1 MADQATSLPQAAPLT
16 GSSNSATRFRDGLVF
31 YVLAAV
37 LTIFFFGPFF
47 WTVSSSLKVAS
58 EITTSPPVFWPAEV
72 QWGNYYRAWT
82 KVPFFTMGLASF
94 PIPGTNLLLSVPTFG
109 GFYVN
114 SLIVTGL
121 AVIGQVLSATLV
133 AYGFARFQFPFR
145 NALFMLVIATLIV
158 PWEVTIIPSFLLYK
172 WLGWLDTLKPL
183 IVPSWFGGSPLYIFL
198 LRQFFLG
205 IPREL
210 DEAAEMDGANSF
222 RVLWQILVPLCMPA
236 ITTVAIFSFL
246 QHWNEFIQPLI
257 FLNSEANY
265 TVSLGLRLFQTSP
278 TDPGEPKEHLLMAAA
293 VIASIPCI
301 LLFFAA
307 QRFFVRGIVMSGI
320 KG

>member
-1 MADQATSLPQAAPLT
+1 MANPAASLPRSVDVRA
-16 GSSNSATRFRDGLVF
+16 GSTASARTRSRIVF
-31 YVLAAV
+31 YVIAII
-37 LTIFFFGPFF
+37 LTLFFVGPFY
-47 WTVSSSLKVAS
+47 WTVTSSLKTPA
-58 EITTSPPVFWPAEV
+58 EISTFPPVFVPHEWRFD
-72 QWGNYYRAWT
+72 NYYRAWT
-82 KVPFFTMGLASF
+82 KVPFLD
-94 PIPGTNLLLSVPTFG
+94 
-109 GFYVN
+109 FYTN
-114 SLIVTGL
+114 SLIVTVL
-121 AVIGQVLSATLV
+121 AVSGQVLSACMV

-145 NALFMLVIATLIV
+145 NTLFMLVIATLII

-198 LRQFFLG
+198 LRQFFMS
-205 IPREL
+205 IPRDL

-222 RVLWQILVPLCMPA
+222 RILWQILVPLCAPA
-236 ITTVAIFSFL
+236 LTTVAIFSFL

-257 FLNSEANY
+257 FLNSENNF
-265 TVSLGLRLFQTSP
+265 TVSLGLRLFQTAP
-278 TDPGEPKEHLLMAAA
+278 ADPGEPKEHLLMAAA
-293 VIASIPCI
+293 VIASAPCI

>member
-1 MADQATSLPQAAPLT
+1 MADQAATLPRAVRITAGSASLARLRT
-16 GSSNSATRFRDGLVF
+16 GIIF
-31 YVLAAV
+31 YVVAGI
-37 LTIFFFGPFF
+37 LTFFFFGPFL
-47 WTVSSSLKVAS
+47 WTLISSLKQPH
-58 EITTSPPVFWPAEV
+58 EITTFPPIFIPEELRF
-72 QWGNYYRAWT
+72 GNYCRAWT
-82 KVPFFTMGLASF
+82 KVPFLTFYINSF
-94 PIPGTNLLLSVPTFG
+94 
-109 GFYVN
+109 
-114 SLIVTGL
+114 IVTGL
-121 AVIGQVLSATLV
+121 AVSGQVLSASLV

-145 NALFMLVIATLIV
+145 NTLFMLVIATLIV
-158 PWEVTIIPSFLLYK
+158 PWEVTIVPSFLLYK

-198 LRQFFLG
+198 LRQFFLS
-205 IPREL
+205 IPRDL

-222 RVLWQILVPLCMPA
+222 RILWQILVPLCAPA

-257 FLNSEANY
+257 FLNTEQNY

-278 TDPGEPKEHLLMAAA
+278 ADPGEPKEHLLMAAA
-293 VIASIPCI
+293 VIATIPCI

>member
-1 MADQATSLPQAAPLT
+1 MFL
-16 GSSNSATRFRDGLVF
+16 N
-31 YVLAAV
+31 
-37 LTIFFFGPFF
+37 
-47 WTVSSSLKVAS
+47 
-58 EITTSPPVFWPAEV
+58 
-72 QWGNYYRAWT
+72 
-82 KVPFFTMGLASF
+82 
-94 PIPGTNLLLSVPTFG
+94 VPTFG

-114 SLIVTGL
+114 SLIVTIL
-121 AVIGQVLSATLV
+121 AVTGQVLSATLV

-145 NALFMLVIATLIV
+145 NTLFMLVIATLII

-198 LRQFFLG
+198 LRQFFMG

-236 ITTVAIFSFL
+236 LTTVAIFSFL

-257 FLNSEANY
+257 FLNTEANY

-278 TDPGEPKEHLLMAAA
+278 ADPGEPKEHLMMAAA
-293 VIASIPCI
+293 VIATIPCI

>member
-1 MADQATSLPQAAPLT
+1 MADRAASIPRIASVGGAST
-16 GSSNSATRFRDGLVF
+16 SATRFRDGVMF
-31 YVLAAV
+31 YAIAGVLPF
-37 LTIFFFGPFF
+37 FFFGPFF
-47 WTVSSSLKVAS
+47 WTVSSSLKAAT
-58 EITTSPPVFWPAEV
+58 EIITYPPVFVPSQAHFE
-72 QWGNYYRAWT
+72 NYYRAWT
-82 KVPFFTMGLASF
+82 KVPFFTSGFASF
-94 PIPGTNLLLSVPTFG
+94 AIPGTDLFLNVPTFG

-121 AVIGQVLSATLV
+121 AVLGQVLSATMV

-145 NALFMLVIATLIV
+145 NTLFMLVIATLII

-198 LRQFFLG
+198 LRQFFMG

-236 ITTVAIFSFL
+236 LTTVAIFSFL

-257 FLNSEANY
+257 FLNTMENY

-278 TDPGEPKEHLLMAAA
+278 ADPGEPKEHLMMAAA
-293 VIASIPCI
+293 VIATIPCI
-301 LLFFAA
+301 ILFFAA

>member
-1 MADQATSLPQAAPLT
+1 MADQTATLPRRAVMSRSSASMARLRSAIFFYIVGVILT
-16 GSSNSATRFRDGLVF
+16 F
-31 YVLAAV
+31 
-37 LTIFFFGPFF
+37 FFFGPFF
-47 WTVSSSLKVAS
+47 WTVSSSLKAPA
-58 EITTSPPVFWPAEV
+58 EITTSPPVFIPAVLHWE
-72 QWGNYYRAWT
+72 NYYRAWT
-82 KVPFFTMGLASF
+82 KVPFLT
-94 PIPGTNLLLSVPTFG
+94 
-109 GFYVN
+109 FYVN
-114 SLIVTGL
+114 SIIVTAL
-121 AVIGQVLSATLV
+121 AVTGQVISASMV

-145 NALFMLVIATLIV
+145 NTLFMLVIATLIV

-183 IVPSWFGGSPLYIFL
+183 IVPSWFGGAPLYIFL
-198 LRQFFLG
+198 LRQFFMT
-205 IPREL
+205 IPRDL

-222 RVLWQILVPLCMPA
+222 RVLWQILVPLCIPA
-236 ITTVAIFSFL
+236 LTTVAIFGFL

-257 FLNSEANY
+257 FLNTPDNF

-278 TDPGEPKEHLLMAAA
+278 ADPGEPKEHLLMAAS
-293 VIASIPCI
+293 VIASLPCI

>member
-1 MADQATSLPQAAPLT
+1 MADQTATLPRTAVAGRSSASLARMRS
-16 GSSNSATRFRDGLVF
+16 GIFF
-31 YVLAAV
+31 YVV
-37 LTIFFFGPFF
+37 GVILTFFFFGPFF
-47 WTVSSSLKVAS
+47 WTLSSSLKAPA
-58 EITTSPPVFWPAEV
+58 EITTSPPVFIPAVLHFE
-72 QWGNYYRAWT
+72 NYYRAWT
-82 KVPFFTMGLASF
+82 KVPFLTFYM
-94 PIPGTNLLLSVPTFG
+94 NSV
-109 GFYVN
+109 
-114 SLIVTGL
+114 IVTVL
-121 AVIGQVLSATLV
+121 AVTGQVVSASMV
-133 AYGFARFQFPFR
+133 AYGFARFQFPYR

-172 WLGWLDTLKPL
+172 YLGWLDTLKPL

-198 LRQFFLG
+198 LRQFFMT
-205 IPREL
+205 IPRDL

-222 RVLWQILVPLCMPA
+222 RVLWQILVPLCVPA
-236 ITTVAIFSFL
+236 LTTVAIFGFL

-257 FLNSEANY
+257 FLNTQDNF

-278 TDPGEPKEHLLMAAA
+278 ADPGEPKEHLLMAAA
-293 VIASIPCI
+293 VIASLPCI

>member
-1 MADQATSLPQAAPLT
+1 MANRAATLPASART
-16 GSSNSATRFRDGLVF
+16 GVPAISVKRLRGQILF
-31 YVLAAV
+31 YLAAAI
-37 LTIFFFGPFF
+37 LTLFFFGPFF
-47 WTVSSSLKVAS
+47 WTLTSSLKAPA
-58 EITTSPPVFWPAEV
+58 EITTYPPVFVPEELRF
-72 QWGNYYRAWT
+72 GNYVRAWT
-82 KVPFFTMGLASF
+82 RVPFL
-94 PIPGTNLLLSVPTFG
+94 TF
-109 GFYVN
+109 YTN
-114 SLIVTGL
+114 SLIVTVM
-121 AVIGQVLSATLV
+121 AVSGQVLSATLV

-145 NALFMLVIATLIV
+145 NTLFMLVIATLIV
-158 PWEVTIIPSFLLYK
+158 PWEVTIVPSFLLYK

-198 LRQFFLG
+198 LRQFFMT
-205 IPREL
+205 IPRDL

-222 RVLWQILVPLCMPA
+222 RILWQILVPLCLPA

-257 FLNSEANY
+257 FLNSEQNY

-278 TDPGEPKEHLLMAAA
+278 SDPGEPKEHLLMAAT
-293 VIASIPCI
+293 VIATIPCI

>member
-1 MADQATSLPQAAPLT
+1 MPATSGQMGVSVADQAATLSRSTTAAVGGGSLA
-16 GSSNSATRFRDGLVF
+16 RFRSGLAF
-31 YVLAAV
+31 YVLAGV
-37 LTIFFFGPFF
+37 LTLFFFGPFF
-47 WTVSSSLKVAS
+47 WTVMSSLKTPA
-58 EITTSPPVFWPAEV
+58 EITTYPPVFIPADFMF
-72 QWGNYYRAWT
+72 QNYARAWT
-82 KVPFFTMGLASF
+82 KVPFLT
-94 PIPGTNLLLSVPTFG
+94 
-109 GFYVN
+109 FYVN
-114 SLIVTGL
+114 SIIVTGL
-121 AVIGQVLSATLV
+121 AVTGQVLSASLV
-133 AYGFARFQFPFR
+133 AYGFARFQFPLR
-145 NALFMLVIATLIV
+145 NTLFMLVLATLIV
-158 PWEVTIIPSFLLYK
+158 PWEVTIVPSFLLYK

-198 LRQFFLG
+198 LRQFFMS
-205 IPREL
+205 IPRDL

-222 RVLWQILVPLCMPA
+222 RVLWQILVPLCAPA
-236 ITTVAIFSFL
+236 LTTVAIFSFL

-257 FLNSEANY
+257 FLNSEQNY

-278 TDPGEPKEHLLMAAA
+278 ADPGEPKEHLLMAAA